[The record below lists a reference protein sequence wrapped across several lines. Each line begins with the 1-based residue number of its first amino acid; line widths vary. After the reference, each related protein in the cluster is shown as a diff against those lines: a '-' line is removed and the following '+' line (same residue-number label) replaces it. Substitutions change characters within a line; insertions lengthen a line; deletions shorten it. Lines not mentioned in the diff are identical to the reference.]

1 MSDGRN
7 HTPSSNEAPASS
19 SVETDQFSLLI
30 DAEQFVPFID
40 DNIIVKQTGG
50 CEELKAIIC
59 SKRETQAP
67 TAPSTS
73 LPAESVVI
81 ASTCSGPDLVA
92 AQIPCPKRKLSDPL
106 HGTPDMLLEGLAEN
120 PLEMYFPA
128 LTAVEQPEMLMSDTS
143 TQTCEEFAGST
154 SASNC
159 ACIQFCS
166 KEMSSAA
173 LHELPSSTLIPEA
186 VPIKDL
192 GFQKLQNGMNH
203 VGLL

>member
-1 MSDGRN
+1 
-7 HTPSSNEAPASS
+7 
-19 SVETDQFSLLI
+19 
-30 DAEQFVPFID
+30 
-40 DNIIVKQTGG
+40 VKQTGG

-67 TAPSTS
+67 TTSSTS

-92 AQIPCPKRKLSDPL
+92 TQIPCSKRKLSDPL
-106 HGTPDMLLEGLAEN
+106 HEN

-173 LHELPSSTLIPEA
+173 LHELPSSTLILEV